1 MTYLLPTT
9 PKGIQQGI
17 LFVAKTFRGE
27 EEKKKDGKDYLNHF
41 SSLEKSL
48 NFLWKFASKFI
59 SLKSI
64 VESFCQK
71 GNKSVKWPKKSQGLW
86 NICIPWAT
94 TIL

>member
-17 LFVAKTFRGE
+17 LFVAKTFREE
-27 EEKKKDGKDYLNHF
+27 EEKKKKKKDVKDYLNHF

-48 NFLWKFASKFI
+48 HFLWKFASKFI

-71 GNKSVKWPKKSQGLW
+71 GNKSVK
-86 NICIPWAT
+86 
-94 TIL
+94 

>member
-48 NFLWKFASKFI
+48 NF
-59 SLKSI
+59 
-64 VESFCQK
+64 
-71 GNKSVKWPKKSQGLW
+71 
-86 NICIPWAT
+86 
-94 TIL
+94 